1 MIINNNYWQRA
12 QLLTLIACVLVVILM
27 LNDSFQFI
35 STFPVGIGQKI
46 YWDIII
52 FSAPMIFL
60 IIPGAWRNICPV
72 GVLSLLP
79 ANLKVNSDHKSYH
92 QSSILLLCGF
102 ILLVIL
108 IPLRHV
114 YYTSIVE
121 VSVLITT
128 GLIAL
133 LSGFIYKSKSGW
145 CNGLCPLIHV
155 EKLYGIKPLK
165 SFNSIYCKPCSHC
178 VSPCLDLI
186 KNDPSSNL
194 KKKSI
199 LDRVLFGGFPG
210 LIWGW
215 FQVENHSG
223 LIDYKSIIQSYQT
236 PLISMVATFV
246 LFELF
251 HIILKNKTRFS
262 LELFFSFSAIS
273 LYYWYRLPQV
283 IGAIYPYSMEVQI
296 FRLIILG
303 FFVWW
308 YFIRENEQ
316 IAWLS
321 LSRKID

>member
-186 KNDPSSNL
+186 KNNPSSNL

-251 HIILKNKTRFS
+251 RIILKNKTRFS

-283 IGAIYPYSMEVQI
+283 IGAIYPYSTEVQI

>member
-133 LSGFIYKSKSGW
+133 LSGFIYKSKAGW

-251 HIILKNKTRFS
+251 RIILKNKTRFS

>member
-92 QSSILLLCGF
+92 QSSKLLLCGF

-186 KNDPSSNL
+186 KNDPPSNL

-251 HIILKNKTRFS
+251 RIILKNKTRFS

>member
-92 QSSILLLCGF
+92 QSSKLLLCGF

-165 SFNSIYCKPCSHC
+165 SFNSIYCKPCTHC

-186 KNDPSSNL
+186 KNDPLSNL

-199 LDRVLFGGFPG
+199 LNRVLFGGFPG

-215 FQVENHSG
+215 FQVEDHSG
-223 LIDYKSIIQSYQT
+223 LIDYKSILQSYQV
-236 PLISMVATFV
+236 PLTSMIATFV

-251 HIILKNKTRFS
+251 RIILKNKTNFS

-283 IGAIYPYSMEVQI
+283 VGAIYPYSMEVQI
-296 FRLIILG
+296 LRLIILG

-308 YFIRENEQ
+308 YFIRANKQ

-321 LSRKID
+321 LGRKID

>member
-186 KNDPSSNL
+186 KNDPPSNL

-215 FQVENHSG
+215 FQVEDHSG

-251 HIILKNKTRFS
+251 RIILKNKTRFS